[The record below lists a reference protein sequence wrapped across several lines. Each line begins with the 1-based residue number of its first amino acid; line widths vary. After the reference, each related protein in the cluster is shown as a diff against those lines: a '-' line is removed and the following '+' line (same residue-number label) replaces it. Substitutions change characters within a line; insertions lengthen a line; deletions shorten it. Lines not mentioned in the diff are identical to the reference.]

1 MPRPTTTNKGRAAL
15 AVGAAARWVSRATDR
30 GEGAVI
36 GGLVAMTLDP
46 SVLRQL
52 GTGRRT
58 VIVTGTN
65 GKSTTTKMVSL
76 ALATLGA
83 VATNAEGANMDAG
96 LVAALAASRGAEWAV
111 LEVDEM
117 HVPHIADA
125 LDPAVIV
132 LLNLSR
138 DQLDRVGEIN
148 HLERTLRAGLARHP
162 KAVVV
167 ANCDDVLV
175 TSVAYDCPNV
185 MWVAAGGGWTHDSVS
200 CPRSGEVIMRE
211 RDHWY
216 STGADFKRPAPQWW
230 YDPHRLFGPAGLSV
244 PMQLSLPGA
253 VNRGNAA
260 QAIAAAVALGAD
272 PVVASAAVAQV
283 DEVAGRYRTVRMG
296 ERTAR
301 ILLAKNPA
309 GWQEAL
315 SMVDKTAAGVV
326 IAVNGRAPDGEDLS
340 WLWDVDFEH
349 FEGVPVVV
357 TGERGADLAVRLG
370 YAGVPYT
377 SAPTIIDAILSCP
390 QGHVEVM
397 VNYTAFQQL
406 NRTWRRM
413 HG

>member
-1 MPRPTTTNKGRAAL
+1 MTNKGRAAL
-15 AVGAAARWVSRATDR
+15 AVGAAARWASRATDR

-46 SVLRQL
+46 SILRQL

-96 LVAALAASRGAEWAV
+96 LVAALAASRDAELAV

-148 HLERTLRAGLARHP
+148 HLERTLRACLARHP

-175 TSVAYDCPNV
+175 TSVAYDCPHV
-185 MWVAAGGGWTHDSVS
+185 VWVAAGGGWAHDSVS
-200 CPRSGEVIMRE
+200 CPRSGEVIVRE

-216 STGADFKRPAPQWW
+216 STGADFKRPTPQWW
-230 YDPHRLFGPAGLSV
+230 CDPHRLFGPAGLSV

-260 QAIAAAVALGAD
+260 QAVVAAVALGAD
-272 PVVASAAVAQV
+272 SAAATAAVARV

-296 ERTAR
+296 DRTAR

-315 SMVDKTAAGVV
+315 SMVDKTAEAVV

-357 TGERGADLAVRLG
+357 TGERATDLAVRLG

-377 SAPTIIDAILSCP
+377 SAPAIIDAILSCP

-397 VNYTAFQQL
+397 LNYTAFQQL
-406 NRTWRRM
+406 NRTLRRM